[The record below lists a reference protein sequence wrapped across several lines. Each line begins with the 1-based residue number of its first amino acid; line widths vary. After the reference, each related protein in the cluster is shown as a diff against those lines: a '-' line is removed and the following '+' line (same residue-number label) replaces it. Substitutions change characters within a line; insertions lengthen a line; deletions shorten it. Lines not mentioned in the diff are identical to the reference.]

1 MNRFLYIAVAL
12 VCAACG
18 SHRGEPVPESPAAMA
33 VKVLSES
40 YAGAF
45 ELVTAVDSAI
55 TAEEGFRIR
64 VVPERGAVVTAPDG
78 RGLLYGAYALLRMH
92 DSGADTVGADVVE
105 NPAYALR
112 MLNHWD
118 NLDGT
123 VERGYAGRSIWHWD
137 ALPDTV
143 SPQIAEYGCR
153 CAAVGINAA
162 VLNNVNASPQILS
175 GEYLRKVKAV
185 ADALRPYGI
194 SVWLSVNFASPMVLD
209 SLQTADPL
217 SPAVAGWWQR
227 KADEVYALIPDFGGF
242 LVKANSEGQP
252 GPCDYGRT
260 HAQGANMLA
269 EALAPHGGKVIWR
282 AFVYSP
288 ADADRAKQAYIE
300 FQPLDGQFAP
310 NVIVQVKNGPVDFQP
325 REPYSPLFGVMPSTP
340 QAVEFQVTQEYLGH
354 SNHVAYLAPMW
365 SEFFS
370 YVDPASL
377 DAVAGVANVG
387 DSPCLTGSPVA
398 DLNWYALGRLAWNPR
413 LTPAAIAD
421 EWMAHNLWR
430 DEVEV
435 PDSVRASVRD
445 MLLRSR
451 EAVVDYMMPLGLHH
465 LFAFGHHYGPEPW
478 CDLEGARPDWLPK
491 YYHRADRVGLG
502 FDRSSRGSN
511 AVAQY
516 PDSLCRVLD
525 DVATCP
531 EQFLLWFH
539 HVPWT
544 HRMHS
549 GRTLWQELCAA
560 YVRGVGSVDSFA
572 RTWEAA
578 RPYVRPEMYDA
589 VSANLRIQARD
600 ARWWRDACLQ
610 YFAQFSGMPLPPGVP
625 EPGHTL
631 DSLMRVKLPITNFE
645 CPSDSL
651 LNKLR

>member
-1 MNRFLYIAVAL
+1 MNRILYIAVAL

-18 SHRGEPVPESPAAMA
+18 SHRGESVPDTPAAMA
-33 VKVLSES
+33 AKVLSES
-40 YAGAF
+40 YDGAF
-45 ELVTAVDSAI
+45 ELETAADSTI

-92 DSGADTVGADVVE
+92 DAGADTIGTDVVE

-112 MLNHWD
+112 MLDHWD

-143 SPQIAEYGCR
+143 SPQIAEYGRR

-300 FQPLDGQFAP
+300 FQPLDGQFSP

-325 REPYSPLFGVMPSTP
+325 REPYSPLFGAMPSTP

-421 EWMAHNLWR
+421 EWMARNLWR
-430 DEVEV
+430 DDVEV
-435 PDSVRASVRD
+435 PDSVRVSVRD

-478 CDLEGARPDWLPK
+478 CDPEGARPDWLPK

-560 YVRGVGSVDSFA
+560 YVRGVDSVDSFG
-572 RTWEAA
+572 RTWEATL
-578 RPYVRPEMYDA
+578 PYVRPEMYDA
-589 VSANLRIQARD
+589 VSANLRTQARD

-610 YFAQFSGMPLPPGVP
+610 YFAQFSDMPLPSGVP
-625 EPGHTL
+625 EPGHSL

>member
-33 VKVLSES
+33 VKVLSEC

-78 RGLLYGAYALLRMH
+78 RGLLYGAYALLRMQ
-92 DSGADTVGADVVE
+92 DAGADTVGADVVE

-143 SPQIAEYGCR
+143 SPQIAEYGRR

-175 GEYLRKVKAV
+175 EEYLRKVKAV

-194 SVWLSVNFASPMVLD
+194 SLWLSVNFASPMVLD

-325 REPYSPLFGVMPSTP
+325 REPYSPLFGAMPSTP

-387 DSPCLTGSPVA
+387 ESPCLTGSPVA

-421 EWMAHNLWR
+421 EWMARNLWR
-430 DEVEV
+430 DDVEV
-435 PDSVRASVRD
+435 PDSVCASVRD

-478 CDLEGARPDWLPK
+478 CDPEGARPDWLPK